1 MDVDSLRNKLSS
13 LGQEHLLDYW
23 QELSEEQ
30 RQFLYD
36 DIEGTNIPEIIEFYQ
51 NATKNVKNATRKV
64 DEKMEPVP
72 PELLGSVTRSGK
84 KLKDWYNQ
92 GLKEISKGHVG
103 VLLMAGGQG
112 TRLGVNSPKGMY
124 NVGLP
129 SQKTLYQLQAEKI
142 FRVQQLS
149 EAYAGELGTVPW
161 YIMTS
166 EYTKEQTKEFF
177 KKHDFFGLK
186 EENIVFFEQNMIP
199 CLTFDGK
206 IILDQ
211 KWKISRAPDGNGGL
225 YRALGKHGILDD
237 MERRGVKY
245 VHVYGVDN
253 ILVTMADPSFVGF
266 CVSKNAEC
274 GAKVCEKSHPTEQ
287 VGVVCRVDG
296 QFQVVEYS
304 EITLKTAER
313 RSEDGRLTFNA
324 GSICNHFF
332 SVQFLG
338 DVVRKHEPFLGHHI
352 AKKKIP
358 FIDDNGTR
366 HTPEKP
372 NGIKMEK
379 FVFDVFTFTKDFVVF
394 EVLREDE
401 FSPLKNSLKAEK
413 DNPITSRHSVLSL
426 HHRWVLNAGGKF
438 VDRDGTPIPAIP
450 SRRENDTESYPV
462 VCEVSPLVSYAGE
475 GLEKYCN
482 GKTFT
487 PPVLIDKAFVDKEEK
502 ADD

>member
-1 MDVDSLRNKLSS
+1 MDVDSLRNKLST

-23 QELSEEQ
+23 HELTDDQ
-30 RQFLYD
+30 KQNLYD
-36 DIEGTNIPEIIEFYQ
+36 DIEGTNIEEVVSFFQ
-51 NATKNVKNATRKV
+51 NASKNMKNSNIKV

-72 PELLGSVTRSGK
+72 TDLLGSVTRSGK
-84 KLKDWYNQ
+84 KLNEWYNK
-92 GLKEISKGHVG
+92 GLKEIAKGHVS

-112 TRLGVNSPKGMY
+112 TRLGVSSPKGMY

-142 FRVQQLS
+142 LKVQQLA
-149 EAYAGELGTVPW
+149 EEYAGEKGVVPW

-166 EYTKEQTKEFF
+166 EYTQESTMEFF

-186 EENIVFFEQNMIP
+186 EENIIMFEQNMLP
-199 CLTFDGK
+199 CMTFDGK

-225 YRALGKHGILDD
+225 YRAIGKHHILED
-237 MERRGVKY
+237 MVRRGVQY

-253 ILVTMADPSFVGF
+253 ILVKLADPSFVGF
-266 CVSKNAEC
+266 CLSKNAEC

-296 QFQVVEYS
+296 KYQVVEYS

-313 RSEDGRLTFNA
+313 RNEDGRLTFNA

-332 SVQFLG
+332 TVDFLAQ
-338 DVVRKHEPFLGHHI
+338 VVRKHEPLLGHHV

-358 FIDDNGTR
+358 YIDEQGMR
-366 HTPEKP
+366 VTPDKP

-379 FVFDVFTFTKDFVVF
+379 FVFDVFTFTNDFAVF

-438 VDRDGTPIPAIP
+438 VDQDGTPIPAIP
-450 SRRENDTESYPV
+450 SRRENDPDSYPV
-462 VCEVSPLVSYAGE
+462 VCEVSPLLSYGGE

-482 GKTFT
+482 QKCFT
-487 PPVLIDKAFVDKEEK
+487 PPVLLNKDFVNQDKS
-502 ADD
+502 DD